1 MEDYRLI
8 DEKEIYNSFKKVIK
22 PTDTSIVLYSGIW
35 SFINKINFKK
45 NIGKKIL
52 DIIENLVTP
61 KRTLIIPS
69 FSSND
74 FLRENKF
81 DLKLSLDN
89 KNGIISREALKRNY
103 YYRTPQPLHSYLVTG
118 KKIKEIKNLSL
129 KTSWGKGSILE
140 WIKKNNSRICVLG
153 IPWNK
158 GCSYLHRF
166 EEKFEVPWRYFKKF
180 EGKMYNNKKFV
191 GYCKEIKFSSPSKIN
206 LDYDYKP
213 LVELMRKKNIFL
225 EGNKNFLL
233 ESTKAKSIDLI
244 ANNFFKKSFKW
255 KIIKNKPQVKK
266 WIIKFKKAEIDK
278 LY

>member
-266 WIIKFKKAEIDK
+266 WIINFKKAEIDK